1 MNNPTQTPSAF
12 DDSYW
17 RQKYGAYPHHEKGT
31 CYEDYQSAYQT
42 GHEGYDR
49 YSGKSFD
56 EAETELKCDY
66 EKLAQ
71 KSGMRVPWKKARI
84 AAREA
89 WDQAGT
95 S

>member
-1 MNNPTQTPSAF
+1 MNNSTQIPRNF
-12 DDSYW
+12 DDNYW
-17 RQKYGAYPHHEKGT
+17 RQKYGTHPHHDKSI
-31 CYEDYQSAYQT
+31 CYEDYQSAYQS

-56 EAETELKCDY
+56 EAETELKSDY

-71 KSGMRVPWKKARI
+71 KSGIRVPWEQAKD